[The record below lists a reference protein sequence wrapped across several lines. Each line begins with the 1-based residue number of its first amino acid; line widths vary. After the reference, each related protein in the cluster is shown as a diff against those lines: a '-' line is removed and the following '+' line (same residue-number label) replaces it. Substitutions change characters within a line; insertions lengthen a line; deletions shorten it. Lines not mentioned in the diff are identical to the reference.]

1 MCIRLSWLQSLS
13 LVVLCRHRDHE
24 GLGFLAQKSG
34 ADPGFSKGGVLT
46 LHSGADETTF
56 VADTYV
62 WLDTTPQI
70 FPTLMHLIEN
80 IYHLLG

>member
-1 MCIRLSWLQSLS
+1 MKVW
-13 LVVLCRHRDHE
+13 
-24 GLGFLAQKSG
+24 GFLPKNQG
-34 ADPGFSKGGVLT
+34 RIQDLVRGVLT